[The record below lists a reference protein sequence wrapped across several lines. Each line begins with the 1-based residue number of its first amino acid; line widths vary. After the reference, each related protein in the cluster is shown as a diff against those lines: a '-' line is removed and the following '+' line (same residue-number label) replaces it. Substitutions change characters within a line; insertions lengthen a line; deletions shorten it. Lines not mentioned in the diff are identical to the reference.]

1 MRVETARFGPLDIE
15 DETIFTFP
23 MGLLGFARHKRFVV
37 VDHRPESPFKWLQ
50 CVDDGDLAFIISD
63 PLFFRRDYHIDVR
76 RSELSVIE
84 PGRQEDLIVSV
95 IMTVPANPQEMSANL
110 LAPLIFNMNNRR
122 AMQYVLTDHRYPVK
136 FFVMRDAQPAVPDEP
151 ERSAAP
157 ARSISLR

>member
-1 MRVETARFGPLDIE
+1 MRVETARFGPLDI
-15 DETIFTFP
+15 DEATIFTFP
-23 MGLLGFARHKRFVV
+23 MGLLGFARQKRFVV

-76 RSELSVIE
+76 RSELSVIA
-84 PGRQEDLIVSV
+84 PGREEDLIVSV
-95 IMTVPANPQEMSANL
+95 IMTVPPNPQDMSANL
-110 LAPLIFNMNNRR
+110 LAPLIFNMQNRK

-136 FFVMRDAQPAVPDEP
+136 FFVMRDAQPTAPEVPD
-151 ERSAAP
+151 RRAAV